1 METIAETAVRR
12 CQRKFNVRRAIR
24 LCHKMINFV
33 GSAVIQLSKQQKI
46 NFMPKC
52 PNCPKQNPPT
62 ANVCIGCGHPLQV
75 QVSPVAEL
83 RNNSPTLPPQDGYDL
98 ARHLA
103 DQINQSVAKLK
114 SSPPPTKLNSFVA
127 GVISIPTLGLG
138 FLVAKFFGMLGRFVE
153 PPKRIKLA
161 LRLVL
166 AKVEQ
171 GYKTE
176 TEMKAL
182 FEKSRNELQTYEA
195 SEHQSRMSFVYG
207 MATSL
212 ILCITIPLAVLH
224 QTKVS
229 AEKAAAMVQKEKA
242 ASVQQLKNTIAEA
255 QKNPMKSLCIGPIT
269 AIAPIEKKTARVG
282 QSEALQQTLEALNT
296 TLIDQ
301 ANTTHKFEVVAR
313 KGALNAVLVEQDSWV
328 AGNAGPA
335 TAAEVFKLAGA
346 QYLVLTTLTDFDKRN
361 ENIQFEAIG
370 ASANREAVRISCSIQ
385 IYDTTTGKLVES
397 ARFRGRDTDIS
408 RESSTTPD
416 GATITKITDR
426 LAADI
431 MIRIINA
438 IYPAKVAAKSGSQ
451 ITINRGEG
459 GGVTVGQE
467 WSVFALG
474 NEITDPDTGK
484 TLGRNE
490 NAVGKIK
497 ITRVTAQITYG
508 EVEVDNGIAIG
519 NIARLDQA
527 ALDSAPASS
536 PQRIKTTPVVAP
548 AGVQKPSI
556 GDKFKGDL

>member
-62 ANVCIGCGHPLQV
+62 ANVCIGRGHPLQV

-182 FEKSRNELQTYEA
+182 FEKSRNELQSYEA
-195 SEHQSRMSFVYG
+195 LEHQSTMYFVYG
-207 MATSL
+207 IATSI
-212 ILCITIPLAVLH
+212 ILCITIPLVIWHSAKTSEREAAIAVQRAAMTQVERIAEDVKSGESKAVEEYTEVLNKSLTIKKT
-224 QTKVS
+224 TKVS
-229 AEKAAAMVQKEKA
+229 GIKRIAVI
-242 ASVQQLKNTIAEA
+242 ASDSKHSDPA
-255 QKNPMKSLCIGPIT
+255 IT
-269 AIAPIEKKTARVG
+269 ESIVKL
-282 QSEALQQTLEALNT
+282 LQQTNNNVTGGL
-296 TLIDQ
+296 
-301 ANTTHKFEVVAR
+301 F
-313 KGALNAVLVEQDSWV
+313 S
-328 AGNAGPA
+328 
-335 TAAEVFKLAGA
+335 EVFITSGLFEKVFNSDIAVIKDLNLAEA
-346 QYLVLTTLTDFDKRN
+346 ADEIVLIKKELKFSERPEYSLKNISITLNVKFIDTATGEVLSGYTFDGSS
-361 ENIQFEAIG
+361 EAFS
-370 ASANREAVRISCSIQ
+370 ASTA
-385 IYDTTTGKLVES
+385 
-397 ARFRGRDTDIS
+397 
-408 RESSTTPD
+408 ESSAVNQII
-416 GATITKITDR
+416 GKITESK
-426 LAADI
+426 
-431 MIRIINA
+431 IN
-438 IYPAKVAAKSGSQ
+438 
-451 ITINRGEG
+451 
-459 GGVTVGQE
+459 
-467 WSVFALG
+467 
-474 NEITDPDTGK
+474 
-484 TLGRNE
+484 
-490 NAVGKIK
+490 
-497 ITRVTAQITYG
+497 
-508 EVEVDNGIAIG
+508 
-519 NIARLDQA
+519 
-527 ALDSAPASS
+527 
-536 PQRIKTTPVVAP
+536 
-548 AGVQKPSI
+548 PSH
-556 GDKFKGDL
+556 L